1 MKRFNLD
8 SNELN
13 WICLVCFNFLNNQ
26 IFVAIMIDP
35 PSYLSDLY
43 AVFGGGGGH
52 LRRRNFNIVVIHEA
66 SLVEHALKIEGHSS
80 Q

>member
-1 MKRFNLD
+1 M
-8 SNELN
+8 
-13 WICLVCFNFLNNQ
+13 
-26 IFVAIMIDP
+26 MDP

-52 LRRRNFNIVVIHEA
+52 LRRRNFNIVVIHEV